1 MNDSTVRDLFSRPEH
16 DRKVQDTWEHFVKDG
31 GCSADALRC
40 LVEDSWRRCV
50 GANVDPSI
58 HQAPS
63 PLAEAGVSEL
73 RHQNRGLIEAC
84 KPVMMLASDFLSET
98 GTVMVLTD
106 QRGFV
111 LDVEGDWTAMAP
123 AEKVHLLPG
132 ANWNEAEC
140 GTNAIGTA
148 LSLGQP
154 VQIHS
159 QEHFCEG
166 IKRWTCSAAVI
177 RDPLHGEV
185 LGVIDIS
192 GLSSSYS
199 RHSLSLVVTAANRVE
214 TFLAK
219 KEMQFRCQLI
229 ERSIS
234 RFAASDGSGAILLD
248 RHGLP
253 IKVNEKAPGILAS
266 LGYQLDLNKPTKIGG
281 IAGAGSEI
289 VVSKE
294 ALPGWLRPE
303 WIEPIFDNG
312 ERVGSVVRVPAPTH
326 TTKYRT
332 KTPAGTAQDKESG
345 LHFPGAKGSSQELRQ
360 SIEKAIQL
368 AKSRVSILLL
378 GETGVGKEVFAR
390 GIHASSRMHDGPFVA
405 LNCGGLNRDLLAS
418 ELFGHVDGAF
428 TGARRGGIAGKIEA
442 AEGGTLFLDELG
454 EMPIDLQPHFLR
466 VLEDG
471 QIYRL
476 GDTRPRQ
483 VRFRLI
489 AATNRDLR
497 QDVAEGRFRMDL
509 FYRVSVTSIRIPA
522 LRERTGDAG
531 ELARLFIR
539 QLCEFH
545 EIPEKVLDPMAIAQ
559 MEGYDWP
566 GNVRELRNMIE
577 SLVLTVPGDV
587 VGLEDLPPEI
597 RSVANADRSFSNE
610 APRASLSVL
619 EKSEYALICKALQ
632 ETSGNAT
639 HAAKQLGMAHS
650 TLYLKLKKYSLHES
664 LSSWRTVP
672 VSDRPSGGIF

>member
-1 MNDSTVRDLFSRPEH
+1 MNDSAVRDLFSRPEH
-16 DRKVQDTWEHFVKDG
+16 DKKVQETWEHFLKDG
-31 GCSADALRC
+31 GCSPDALRC

-58 HQAPS
+58 GQAPS
-63 PLAEAGVSEL
+63 PLGEDGVSEL

-106 QRGFV
+106 QRGVV
-111 LDVEGDWTAMAP
+111 LDVEGDWAAMAP

-132 ANWNEAEC
+132 ANWNEAQC

-166 IKRWTCSAAVI
+166 IKLWTCSAAVI

-185 LGVIDIS
+185 LGVIDVS
-192 GLSSSYS
+192 GLNSSYS

-214 TFLAK
+214 TFLTK

-234 RFAASDGSGAILLD
+234 RFATSDGSGAILVD

-253 IKVNEKAPGILAS
+253 IKLNEKAPGLLAS
-266 LGYQLDLNKPTKIGG
+266 LGYQLDMNKPSKIGG

-289 VVSKE
+289 VANKE

-312 ERVGSVVRVPAPTH
+312 ERVGSVVRVPAPSP
-326 TTKYRT
+326 KYRT
-332 KTPAGTAQDKESG
+332 KASIVPAQDTETR
-345 LHFPGAKGSSQELRQ
+345 LHFPGAKGSSAELQQ
-360 SIEKAIQL
+360 SVEKAIQL

-418 ELFGHVDGAF
+418 ELFGHVEGAF

-522 LRERTGDAG
+522 LRERNGDTR

-545 EIPEKVLDPMAIAQ
+545 EVPEKVLDPMAIEQ
-559 MEGYDWP
+559 MEEYAWP

-577 SLVLTVPGDV
+577 SLVLTVPGEV
-587 VGLEDLPPEI
+587 IGLEDLPPEI
-597 RSVANADRSFSNE
+597 RSVASVDDSLSNE
-610 APRASLSVL
+610 ASRASLSVL

-650 TLYLKLKKYSLHES
+650 TLYLKLKKYSLHDS
-664 LSSWRTVP
+664 LNSWRTAP
-672 VSDRPSGGIF
+672 VSDRPSGAIL